1 MLEKLEKRK
10 QDFDAAYDLL
20 IGENA
25 TAELDSAKNAFD
37 DALEA
42 YFDNV
47 TLDEDE
53 GEEEKAKKDST
64 DKKKGE

>member
-25 TAELDSAKNAFD
+25 TAELDSSKNAFD

-47 TLDEDE
+47 TIDEDE
-53 GEEEKAKKDST
+53 GEDENAKKDST

>member
-10 QDFDAAYDLL
+10 KDFDAAYDLL
-20 IGENA
+20 IGEKA
-25 TAELDSAKNAFD
+25 TAALDSAKTAFD

-47 TLDEDE
+47 TLDEDDE
-53 GEEEKAKKDST
+53 GEEKAKADST
-64 DKKKGE
+64 EKKKGE

>member
-1 MLEKLEKRK
+1 MFEKLEKRK

-53 GEEEKAKKDST
+53 GEDENAKKDST

>member
-53 GEEEKAKKDST
+53 GEDENAKKDST
-64 DKKKGE
+64 DKNKGE

>member
-10 QDFDAAYDLL
+10 RDFDAAYDLL
-20 IGENA
+20 IGEKA
-25 TAELDSAKNAFD
+25 TAALDSAKNAFD

-47 TLDEDE
+47 TLDESDE
-53 GEEEKAKKDST
+53 DEEKAKKDST

>member
-1 MLEKLEKRK
+1 MFEKLEKRK
-10 QDFDAAYDLL
+10 QDFDAAYDLI

-47 TLDEDE
+47 TLDEIDE
-53 GEEEKAKKDST
+53 DEEKAKKDST